1 MKHRQASIQPNFSYR
16 IIPHICTYI
25 LHLLSMV
32 RIYKIFVIVSPM
44 FYLETNQWINPQY
57 PDLDLLVVLP
67 VDNDGGDLLVHEDED
82 GGQQG
87 EHRG

>member
-1 MKHRQASIQPNFSYR
+1 
-16 IIPHICTYI
+16 
-25 LHLLSMV
+25 
-32 RIYKIFVIVSPM
+32 M
-44 FYLETNQWINPQY
+44 FYLETNQWINPQN

>member
-1 MKHRQASIQPNFSYR
+1 MYLHPTSLKHGPNIQDFCNCF
-16 IIPHICTYI
+16 TN
-25 LHLLSMV
+25 V
-32 RIYKIFVIVSPM
+32 
-44 FYLETNQWINPQY
+44 LETNQWINPQY